1 MKYFKPFIIAAFFFL
16 LQKPA
21 HSQMI
26 TGKVIGES
34 GYKAAGISVNFVN
47 RRNAVFTNRDGSFKI
62 MATSLPDTLIF
73 SALGYESYKVVVTDK
88 TVIDPDFE
96 IVLLEKRGHL
106 DEVVVSTALSAKR
119 KESVA
124 YSSASVSSRGMSSAP
139 HPALAK
145 GKADRKSG
153 VSYEHD
159 MNPDI
164 RYESSGAAAESVAY
178 KKMSMSSG
186 GRVSSASGD
195 YSSGIESGRKIY
207 SSDTISC
214 PTEITRTSQ
223 LLSAGEVNDF
233 KKWKMWEDY
242 NEGVFKSL
250 STKWGFYPTH
260 RYSISIENK
269 NHREVTGEPVYLIN
283 KSTHDTAW
291 RTITDNTGKAELWS
305 GFNKPDSGEYYIT
318 TRNQEIISSPT
329 EFANGMNKAQLKKDC
344 NISDKVEIAF
354 VVDATGSMQDE
365 IDYLKLELEDVIRK
379 TFEKNSTLNLK
390 VGSVFYRDK
399 DDEYLTKHI
408 NFQSDL
414 LKVLNFIKL
423 QRAGGGGDYPEGV
436 NAALRTAIDSLSWSD
451 DARSKILFLVLD
463 APPHDEAA
471 KEMYDLIAKAAAK
484 GIRIVPIACSGTD
497 KSTEFIM
504 RSMALATNGTYLFL
518 TDHSGIGGSHIK
530 PTTDAFD
537 VELLNTLLQRTIEQ
551 MIFVHPC
558 AAGSKTIEPYKPFQN
573 TDSLKVYPNPTN
585 GKFYIE
591 TSKPLKEIFVT
602 DFTGKILQ
610 RISLNAKA
618 QKYNIDISGYPSATY
633 LIRYITT
640 DDKWGTEK
648 VVLIH

>member
-1 MKYFKPFIIAAFFFL
+1 MKHFSTFIIAAAFFL
-16 LQKPA
+16 LQKTA
-21 HSQMI
+21 YSQMI

-34 GYKAAGISVNFVN
+34 GYKASGISVKFVN
-47 RRNAVFTNRDGSFKI
+47 KSNAVITKPDGSFQI

-73 SALGYESYKVVVTDK
+73 SADGYESYKVVVTDK

-106 DEVVVSTALSAKR
+106 DEVDINAAMSGKR
-119 KESVA
+119 SGSVA
-124 YSSASVSSRGMSSAP
+124 YSSASASSKALAPAP
-139 HPALAK
+139 HPNLARAMASS
-145 GKADRKSG
+145 GKSEG
-153 VSYEHD
+153 SFEHD
-159 MNPDI
+159 MSADI
-164 RYESSGAAAESVAY
+164 RLAEPAAY
-178 KKMSMSSG
+178 MKMPMNSG
-186 GRVSSASGD
+186 GRVSLSGA
-195 YSSGIESGRKIY
+195 YSPSIVSGHKIY
-207 SSDTISC
+207 SSDTTSST
-214 PTEITRTSQ
+214 TEMTRTSQ

-269 NHREVTGEPVYLIN
+269 NHREVTGEAVYLVN
-283 KSTHDTAW
+283 KTTHDTAW
-291 RTITDNTGKAELWS
+291 RAITDNTGKAELWS
-305 GFNKPDSGEYYIT
+305 GFNKPDSGDYYIT
-318 TRNQEIISSPT
+318 TRSQEIVSAPT
-329 EFANGMNKAQLKKDC
+329 EFSNGMNKAQIKKDC

-354 VVDATGSMQDE
+354 VVDATGSMEDE

-379 TFEKNSTLNLK
+379 TFEKNNTLNLK
-390 VGSVFYRDK
+390 VGSVFYRDNG
-399 DDEYLTKHI
+399 DEYLTKHI

-423 QRAGGGGDYPEGV
+423 QKASGGGDYPEGV

-451 DARSKILFLVLD
+451 DAMSKILFIVLD

-471 KEMYDLIAKAAAK
+471 KEMYNLIAKAATK

-497 KSTEFIM
+497 KSTEFIL

-558 AAGSKTIEPYKPFQN
+558 ATEFKNIEPYKPFQN
-573 TDSLKVYPNPTN
+573 TDSLKAYPNPTN
-585 GKFYIE
+585 GQFYIE
-591 TSKPLKEIFVT
+591 TTKPLKEIFIT

-610 RISLNAKA
+610 RISVNDKTK
-618 QKYNIDISGYPSATY
+618 KYNLDISGYPSATY

-640 DDKWGTEK
+640 DDRWGTEK